1 MARIRILPDQVANQ
15 IAAGEV
21 VERPASVLKELL
33 ENALDAGATR
43 LEVAWEE
50 GGKRLLQV
58 ADDGGGMARDEL
70 YLALERHATSKI
82 HSAEDLGHL
91 ASVGFRGEALPSI
104 ASVTR
109 FVLHSAEADGAGHRL
124 RGEFGVIKEV
134 QPAPRARGTTVTVRD
149 LFAQLPARRR
159 FLKSTD
165 TEHAHLWGV
174 VTRIALATPEVHWS
188 IQTDRSS
195 ELTLAPVADAG
206 ARLAPLL
213 GDRFARLDGFREGS
227 PPWMLRGW
235 LSPPD
240 LSFRDRSH
248 LYLFV
253 NGRSVR
259 DRLLLAALSEGW
271 GGFFAKG
278 AYPAVVLFLDL
289 PPEAVD
295 VNVHP
300 TKAEVRF
307 RDPQRIFPWV
317 SGVTREAW
325 TRLKG
330 GLGSVLDLPPRP
342 EESEPDDPLRTHGPE
357 HPRLWREH
365 PSEHGGGAL
374 AALAEAFDTRPFPG
388 TGDTR
393 PLEAPYVDVAP
404 ADVLAEATVSYDCGG
419 LKYLGA
425 FQDTYLLFECGDGDE
440 AELMIV
446 DQHVAH
452 ERVLY
457 ERLFLRRHQPA
468 TQPLMPAR
476 VVQLGPAGVAR
487 LAPFLDTMQS
497 IGVDVEAF
505 TPDALVVRS
514 LPDFLVDRDPEA
526 LLLDLARRMQDG
538 RSADLDAFRRDL
550 NAELA
555 CRAAIKKHHR
565 LPPALALRL
574 VEDLLACEV
583 PHTCPHGRPIVKKL
597 TLAELERS
605 FGRRA

>member
-1 MARIRILPDQVANQ
+1 MPRIRVLPDHVANQ

-50 GGKRLLQV
+50 GGKRLLSV
-58 ADDGGGMARDEL
+58 ADDGSGMARDDL
-70 YLALERHATSKI
+70 YMALERHATSKVRT
-82 HSAEDLGHL
+82 ADDLGCL
-91 ASVGFRGEALPSI
+91 ASYGFRGEALPSI

-109 FVLHSAEADGAGHRL
+109 FELHSAEEEGAGFRL
-124 RGEFGVIKEV
+124 RGEFGIVREV
-134 QPAPRARGTTVTVRD
+134 LPAPRSRGTTATVRD
-149 LFAQLPARRR
+149 LFAQLPARKR

-174 VTRIALATPEVHWS
+174 VTRLALATPGVSWAV
-188 IQTDRSS
+188 QTDRAG
-195 ELTLAPVADAG
+195 ELRLPPVEDPG
-206 ARLAPLL
+206 ARLGPLL
-213 GDRFARLDGFREGS
+213 GEKLAHLVPFWNGEA
-227 PPWMLRGW
+227 PWMLRGY

-240 LSFRDRSH
+240 LSFRDRNH

-259 DRLLLAALSEGW
+259 DRLLLAALAAGW
-271 GGFFAKG
+271 EGFFAKG
-278 AYPAVVLFLDL
+278 SYPAAVLFLDL

-307 RDPQRIFPWV
+307 RDPHRIFPWV
-317 SGVTREAW
+317 GRATREAW
-325 TRLKG
+325 TRLRG
-330 GLGSVLDLPPRP
+330 GLPSVLELPPRP
-342 EESEPDDPLRTHGPE
+342 DEAGEDARERRDGN
-357 HPRLWREH
+357 HPRLWSEH

-374 AALAEAFDTRPFPG
+374 AVLRDAFE
-388 TGDTR
+388 TR
-393 PLEAPYVDVAP
+393 PLDTLYRGSSAEEGVAEEEAVFRAASFRYIG
-404 ADVLAEATVSYDCGG
+404 S
-419 LKYLGA
+419 
-425 FQDTYLLFECGDGDE
+425 FQDTYLLVESLQGKE
-440 AELMIV
+440 PELWIV

-457 ERLFLRRHQPA
+457 ERLFRRRQRPA
-468 TQPLMPAR
+468 QQPLLPPQ
-476 VVQLGPAGVAR
+476 VIQLGPEEVAR
-487 LAPFLDTMQS
+487 LEPFLEEFQAA
-497 IGVDVEAF
+497 GVDVEPF
-505 TPDALVVRS
+505 SPDALAVRA
-514 LPDFLVDRDPEA
+514 LPDFLVDRDPGGI
-526 LLLDLARRMQDG
+526 LRDLVRRMKRDG
-538 RSADLDAFRRDL
+538 RVELDDFRKDL

-565 LPPALALRL
+565 LPAELATGLL
-574 VEDLLACEV
+574 EDLLACEV
-583 PHTCPHGRPIVKKL
+583 PHTCPHGRPILKKL